1 VKAFAVV
8 LWLPAAAAAA
18 VPAVPPVAAP
28 PRLEVSLDAAER
40 AALEYSPLLKAA
52 ESDLAGALKQA
63 DAQMALLAPRA
74 ALDGSYQYQTQVPRF
89 SFVPGAPPQQFGD
102 HEGWAIGPSLSYTLW
117 DFGALSS
124 AWRSQKALARSQE
137 AQRDLVRRQV
147 RLMTRLGYFQVQLAL
162 EQERSL
168 ADSLALAQAQYADIS
183 SRRRAGAVSR
193 IDWLSA
199 HQQVLERLRGLR
211 SAQADVGAA
220 LRNLFALTGQGQG
233 ADLSAPLDARIER
246 APVGLSTP
254 TATVALEALDAVEA
268 RLSAAAAAGLD
279 EAHPQLLVYGDLAE
293 AQRLAARG
301 TAAGL
306 WPRVQAGFKSYY
318 QYPNL
323 PLRESVWQNTALV
336 AASVPLFELGRTR
349 SLAAGQR
356 AQADA
361 AERRR
366 DDARDSL
373 ERDWRKARD
382 RYQALRDQ
390 EALDRQAVDETEEI
404 ARLRYS
410 SYREGASTI
419 LDVTAANIS
428 AVQTRVEAART
439 KAQALIQL
447 ATLDSLSAAR

>member
-1 VKAFAVV
+1 MTP
-8 LWLPAAAAAA
+8 LAAALCLAAA
-18 VPAVPPVAAP
+18 WAAAEP
-28 PRLEVSLDAAER
+28 PRLAVSLDSAER
-40 AALEYSPLLKAA
+40 AALEHSPLLKAA
-52 ESDLAGALKQA
+52 ESDAAGAVAQA
-63 DAQMALLAPRA
+63 DAQMALLAPRV

-89 SFVPGAPPQQFGD
+89 SFVPGAPPAQFGD
-102 HEGWAIGPSLSYTLW
+102 HESWAVGPSVAYTLW
-117 DFGALSS
+117 DFGALSD

-147 RLMTRLGYFQVQLAL
+147 RLMTRLDYFQVQLAL

-199 HQQVLERLRGLR
+199 HQQVLARLRELR
-211 SAQADVGAA
+211 SAQADLGAA
-220 LRNLFALTGQGQG
+220 LRTLFALTGQGQG
-233 ADLSAPLDARIER
+233 ADLSAPLDARIET
-246 APVGLSTP
+246 APVGLSTA
-254 TATVALEALDAVEA
+254 TAIVALDALDDVEQK
-268 RLSAAAAAGLD
+268 LSGAAAAPLD
-279 EAHPQLLVYGDLAE
+279 EAHPQLLVYGGLAE
-293 AQRLAARG
+293 AQRLAAAG
-301 TAAGL
+301 TSAGL

-323 PLRESVWQNTALV
+323 PLLESVWQNTAVV
-336 AASVPLFELGRTR
+336 AASMPLFELGRTR
-349 SLAAGQR
+349 SVARGQR

-361 AERRR
+361 SERRR

-373 ERDWRKARD
+373 ERDWSKARD

-390 EALDRQAVDETEEI
+390 EALDRQAVDETAEI
-404 ARLRYS
+404 ARLRYA

-419 LDVTAANIS
+419 LDVTAANVS